1 MKMGKSRETM
11 YSLGNGNFTG
21 DNILCSCSFYDVTPN
36 LKMKNIVQLK
46 KQQCGN
52 VRDQKW
58 EKIPLGGENAINAD
72 GRRRSR
78 CGGRKTITRV
88 AEIGR
93 TGREAS
99 MFVLFDLAV
108 VALFKDFYS
117 GVASSVETPNEK
129 EFERHFLN

>member
-1 MKMGKSRETM
+1 ME
-11 YSLGNGNFTG
+11 
-21 DNILCSCSFYDVTPN
+21 
-36 LKMKNIVQLK
+36 LK

-52 VRDQKW
+52 VQDQNTW
-58 EKIPLGGENAINAD
+58 EKIPLGGKDAINAD

-99 MFVLFDLAV
+99 TFVLFDLAV
-108 VALFKDFYS
+108 VVLFKDFYS